1 MNMTEKEEKKKKKK
15 TPREYAADLQRRLKN
30 YQQELAE
37 RNKTPF
43 YPIHPKFLL
52 SERRLGREVTIAEVS
67 KYQDSLMVPEE
78 ELVRL
83 PDAAE

>member
-1 MNMTEKEEKKKKKK
+1 MSTNMITKEKKKKSR
-15 TPREYAADLQRRLKN
+15 REYAADYHKRSKN
-30 YQQELAE
+30 YQEELAA

-52 SERRLGREVTIAEVS
+52 SERRLGSEIAAAEVS